1 MGAMLFAQAEEQ
13 HRAHGPLLQPRGEG
27 GAAYGAS
34 SAASSS
40 SSKPASSRASMLN
53 GPCR

>member
-13 HRAHGPLLQPRGEG
+13 HRGHGPLLQPRGEG
-27 GAAYGAS
+27 AAYGAS
-34 SAASSS
+34 SAANSSA
-40 SSKPASSRASMLN
+40 SKPASRRASILK